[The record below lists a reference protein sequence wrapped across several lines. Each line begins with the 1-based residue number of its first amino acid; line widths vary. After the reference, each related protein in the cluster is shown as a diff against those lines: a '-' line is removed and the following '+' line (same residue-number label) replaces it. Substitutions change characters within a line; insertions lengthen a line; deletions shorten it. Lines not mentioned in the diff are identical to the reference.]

1 MRQPTEMKGGFLGPN
16 NSKAKIVTLFIKG
29 MVAPVCA
36 CTFVFL
42 KVLFGIEYF
51 KLLEC
56 FDVIVL

>member
-42 KVLFGIEYF
+42 KVLFGID
-51 KLLEC
+51 LQQT
-56 FDVIVL
+56 VS